1 MSEGDRRPY
10 PASMSDQPHRPRM
23 PAERVEQIRRWH
35 ERVYRDEAGFDRT
48 VVAERSQTKD
58 GWTVDYLTFRMTP
71 RPEWTTE

>member
-1 MSEGDRRPY
+1 
-10 PASMSDQPHRPRM
+10 M

-35 ERVYRDEAGFDRT
+35 ERAYRDEAGFDRT